1 MKRIIGFLGLVLLTF
16 SACNYKADKS
26 STQEQYQENNMREL
40 KIERHFDVEPE
51 KVYRAFT
58 NPKDMVVWWTPDT
71 KFDIDLRVG
80 GQYIITREED
90 GNKFVMTGKYLEVE
104 RPHKLK
110 YTCGMPD
117 FSTIMDTIM
126 VEIQADAKGG
136 SQLTFIQVGA
146 GIDEELKQ
154 LSEGTVSETEK
165 GWNYGFDLMEKSWKE
180 NKK

>member
-1 MKRIIGFLGLVLLTF
+1 MKRIIEFFVLVFLTF
-16 SACNYKADKS
+16 SACNYKADKP
-26 STQEQYQENNMREL
+26 STQEQYQEKKLREI

-58 NPKDMVVWWTPDT
+58 NPKDMMVWWTLDT

-80 GQYIITREED
+80 GQYSITREED
-90 GNKFVMTGKYLEVE
+90 GNKFVMTGEYLEVE

-117 FSTIMDTIM
+117 FSPVMDTIT

-136 SQLTFIQVGA
+136 CQLTFIQAGVG
-146 GIDEELKQ
+146 INEELKQ
-154 LSEGTVSETEK
+154 LSKGTISETEK

-180 NKK
+180 DK